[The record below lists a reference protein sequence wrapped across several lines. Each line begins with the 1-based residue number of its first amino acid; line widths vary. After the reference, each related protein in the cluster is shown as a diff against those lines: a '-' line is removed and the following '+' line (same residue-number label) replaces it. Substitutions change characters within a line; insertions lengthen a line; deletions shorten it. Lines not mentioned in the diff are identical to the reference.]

1 MDETYVKVGDQWKY
15 LYRAVDKEGNTVDF
29 LLTAKRDRAA
39 AQRFLARAI
48 EGNGLPQT
56 VTIDQSGANTA
67 GIESYNAGH
76 DTAIAIRQCKYLNNI
91 VEQDHRAVKR
101 IIRPMLGFKSFR
113 CARVI
118 RGGIE
123 IMHMIRKEQMRSS
136 NGSSPVC
143 PLRNNSIR
151 WQRNSGKEASAN
163 AHAAYFFTDTVTR
176 QNRLSCLQPDS
187 DTQHLGEGHMT
198 TGSVS
203 PKPAKRP
210 RKPRQEASETQLS
223 NRDTA
228 RGPAKHVMNPCQIT
242 KNSRFPVFPRPVKA
256 AFGCRNARSYGE
268 SRMKGFRHHVEAA
281 LQRRMSYDFRSRKR
295 PCPSRKEA
303 RV

>member
-1 MDETYVKVGDQWKY
+1 
-15 LYRAVDKEGNTVDF
+15 VDKEGNTVDF

-67 GIESYNAGH
+67 GIESYNDEH

-118 RGGIE
+118 LGGIE

-136 NGSSPVC
+136 KGSS
-143 PLRNNSIR
+143 L
-151 WQRNSGKEASAN
+151 SA
-163 AHAAYFFTDTVTR
+163 AQQFYSLAA
-176 QNRLSCLQPDS
+176 
-187 DTQHLGEGHMT
+187 
-198 TGSVS
+198 
-203 PKPAKRP
+203 
-210 RKPRQEASETQLS
+210 
-223 NRDTA
+223 
-228 RGPAKHVMNPCQIT
+228 
-242 KNSRFPVFPRPVKA
+242 
-256 AFGCRNARSYGE
+256 
-268 SRMKGFRHHVEAA
+268 
-281 LQRRMSYDFRSRKR
+281 
-295 PCPSRKEA
+295 
-303 RV
+303 